1 MSGDTTNIN
10 KNIYILDEMTPLI
23 HNNDN
28 NDNNDKYDKWV
39 SLYLHIAI
47 INTTIGYFLNSVS
60 NKFPIFIGGSVS
72 YCMGIIFGILY
83 AGRLTYHNKIK
94 VILVS
99 VVWFLIT
106 LSNLVSRINHDN
118 HN

>member
-23 HNNDN
+23 HNND
-28 NDNNDKYDKWV
+28 KWV

-47 INTTIGYFLNSVS
+47 INTTIGYFLSSVS
-60 NKFPIFIGGSVS
+60 NKFPIFIGGIVS

-83 AGRLTYHNKIK
+83 AVRLTCHTKIK
-94 VILVS
+94 VLLVS

-106 LSNLVSRINHDN
+106 LSNLISRINHN
-118 HN
+118 

>member
-1 MSGDTTNIN
+1 MSGDNTNPN
-10 KNIYILDEMTPLI
+10 KNIYIYDEMTPLI

-28 NDNNDKYDKWV
+28 NDNNDKWQA
-39 SLYLHIAI
+39 LYLYLAI
-47 INTTIGYFLNSVS
+47 INITIGYFLNSVS

-72 YCMGIIFGILY
+72 YCMGTIFGILY
-83 AGRLTYHNKIK
+83 AFRLTYHNKIK

-99 VVWFLIT
+99 VLWFLIT
-106 LSNLVSRINHDN
+106 LSNLISRIDN